1 MLLDISSRLLAV
13 YGPISSS
20 RMVRLKRS
28 ICALSLGL
36 RITPQEY
43 NENNER
49 YDEELRDIQRQE
61 ERLDEADK
69 QFYITIGY
77 LLAIFQH
84 AEKIFKVADVNE
96 KRQIV
101 SLILSNLQL
110 DDKNLIFN
118 LKEPFDKLVNLS
130 KGSYGWG

>member
-1 MLLDISSRLLAV
+1 MR
-13 YGPISSS
+13 
-20 RMVRLKRS
+20 
-28 ICALSLGL
+28 
-36 RITPQEY
+36 
-43 NENNER
+43 ER
-49 YDEELRDIQRQE
+49 QRQE

-84 AEKIFKVADVNE
+84 AEKLFEVADVSE

-110 DDKNLIFN
+110 DGKNLFFN
-118 LKEPFDKLVNLS
+118 LKEPFDKLMNLS